1 MGFFQFEIIINV
13 SVSPFWF
20 IWIPMLWVYNHY
32 KYVYPYSA
40 GIDFSLGIW
49 RIQIPTTK
57 VDPRAVRVKNPLFE
71 AFAIRPK
78 WFKMMGAVMSI
89 HVYIL
94 STNHTGMQSFFHIN
108 DANLKVF
115 QKNSSFF

>member
-13 SVSPFWF
+13 SVSSFRF

-40 GIDFSLGIW
+40 GIDFS
-49 RIQIPTTK
+49 RQIPTTK
-57 VDPRAVRVKNPLFE
+57 VDPRAARVKNPLFE

-78 WFKMMGAVMSI
+78 WFKMMRAGMSI
-89 HVYIL
+89 HVY
-94 STNHTGMQSFFHIN
+94 TVYQSYGYAVIFSHKWCKKKFI
-108 DANLKVF
+108 F
-115 QKNSSFF
+115 